1 MGGGSYGEGFQGGPG
16 RDRESSGKVQRG
28 EVSGGGGPKGALGG
42 GAEGPG
48 SSGPNVTFDSLIIAA
63 FMVFE

>member
-1 MGGGSYGEGFQGGPG
+1 MGRGFQGGPG

-28 EVSGGGGPKGALGG
+28 EVSGGEGLRGPLG

-63 FMVFE
+63 FMVFV